1 MFLYK
6 TTPVACCCKAQVNGS
21 CFVMKLWD
29 KAERLWT
36 RVKNWKTVRGWH
48 IWKLKLVD
56 ARLYFV
62 SMFVGLLTGLVAVPY
77 HYLLYYLFHLRSG
90 FFASHPAWYW
100 HIPLFLFS
108 WGILVF
114 VMWLVGKMPLIGG
127 GGIPQTRGVINGR
140 ITYRHP
146 FIEMVSKFVGGILSF
161 SAGLSL
167 GREGPSVQIGSYV
180 GSQVSR
186 WTHIL
191 KGEQKQLLAAGAGAG
206 LAAAFAAPLAS
217 SLIVIESIERF
228 DAPKT
233 AITTL
238 LAGVVA
244 GAVASMVFPVNPYH
258 LIEVT
263 EPVFAFFVQ
272 MKYFLILAVIVSVCG
287 KFYSSTMNAFRHVY
301 AKVNSPAYVKMFY
314 LVLVAY
320 IISLMQV
327 NLTGGGEQFLLA
339 QAQNGSTQIMWVTAV
354 MLLHF
359 VFSVFSVSSGLPGGS
374 FIPTLVTGGL
384 LGQIVGLVGVRY
396 GVIGQENVSYIMLVS
411 MSAFLVAVVRT
422 PLTAIVLITEITG
435 HFEVFYPS
443 VVVGGLTYYFT
454 ELLQMKP
461 SNVSLYEDMIHAPD
475 FKEEKRYTLS
485 VEIMTDSYLDGKLVD
500 ELSLPERCVIIN
512 VHRDGKNLVPAGTRL
527 IPGDQVQIEMDSQD
541 IEKLYEP
548 LVSMANIY

>member
-1 MFLYK
+1 MRFFQK
-6 TTPVACCCKAQVNGS
+6 I
-21 CFVMKLWD
+21 
-29 KAERLWT
+29 
-36 RVKNWKTVRGWH
+36 KNWKTVRGWH

-62 SMFVGLLTGLVAVPY
+62 SMIVGLLTGLIAVCY
-77 HYLLYYLFHLRSG
+77 HYLLYFLLRIRSD
-90 FFASHPAWYW
+90 FFASRPAWYW
-100 HIPLFLFS
+100 HILLFLLF
-108 WGILVF
+108 WGILMF
-114 VMWLVGKMPLIGG
+114 VSFLVGRMPLISG

-140 ITYRHP
+140 ITYKHP
-146 FIEMVSKFVGGILSF
+146 FVELVSKFAGGILSVA
-161 SAGLSL
+161 AGLSL
-167 GREGPSVQIGSYV
+167 GREGPSVQIGSYI
-180 GSQVSR
+180 GSLVSR

-191 KGEQKQLLAAGAGAG
+191 QGERKQLLAAGAGAG

-244 GAVASMVFPVNPYH
+244 GAVAGLVFPVNPYH
-258 LIEVT
+258 LIEVS
-263 EPVFAFFVQ
+263 EPVLTFLVR
-272 MKYFLILAVIVSVCG
+272 MKYFLWLAVIISIAGKIYSVLMISF
-287 KFYSSTMNAFRHVY
+287 KRVYSKVKSPVY
-301 AKVNSPAYVKMFY
+301 IKMFY

-327 NLTGGGEQFLLA
+327 NLTGGGEQFLLQ
-339 QAQNGSTQIMWVTAV
+339 QAQNGSTEIMWVLAV

-359 VFSVFSVSSGLPGGS
+359 GFSVCSVSSGLPGGN

-384 LGQIVGLVGVRY
+384 LGQLVGLVAVKY
-396 GVIGQENVSYIMLVS
+396 GIIEPPNITYVMLIS
-411 MSAFLVAVVRT
+411 MSAFLVAIERT

-454 ELLQMKP
+454 ELLQMK
-461 SNVSLYEDMIHAPD
+461 SFNVILYEDMINSPD
-475 FKEEKRYTLS
+475 FREENRYTLS
-485 VEIMTDSYLDGKLVD
+485 VEVMTGSYFDGKAVS

-512 VHRDGKNLVPAGTRL
+512 VHRDGKNLVPAETSL

>member
-1 MFLYK
+1 MRFFQK
-6 TTPVACCCKAQVNGS
+6 I
-21 CFVMKLWD
+21 
-29 KAERLWT
+29 
-36 RVKNWKTVRGWH
+36 KNWKTVRGWH

-62 SMFVGLLTGLVAVPY
+62 SMIVGLLTGLIAVCY
-77 HYLLYYLFHLRSG
+77 HYLLYFLLHIRSD

-100 HIPLFLFS
+100 HILLFLLF
-108 WGILVF
+108 WGILMF
-114 VMWLVGKMPLIGG
+114 VSFLVGRMPLISG

-140 ITYRHP
+140 ITYKHP
-146 FIEMVSKFVGGILSF
+146 FVELVSKFAGGI
-161 SAGLSL
+161 
-167 GREGPSVQIGSYV
+167 
-180 GSQVSR
+180 
-186 WTHIL
+186 IL
-191 KGEQKQLLAAGAGAG
+191 QGERKQLLAAGAGAG

-244 GAVASMVFPVNPYH
+244 GAVAGLDFPVNPYH
-258 LIEVT
+258 LIEVS
-263 EPVFAFFVQ
+263 EPVLTFLVR
-272 MKYFLILAVIVSVCG
+272 MKYFLLLAVIISIAG
-287 KFYSSTMNAFRHVY
+287 KIYSMLMISFKRVY
-301 AKVNSPAYVKMFY
+301 SKVKSPVYIKMFY

-327 NLTGGGEQFLLA
+327 NLTGGGEQFLLQ
-339 QAQNGSTQIMWVTAV
+339 QAQNGSTEIMWVLAV

-359 VFSVFSVSSGLPGGS
+359 GFSVCSVSSGLPGGN

-384 LGQIVGLVGVRY
+384 LGQLVGLVAVKY
-396 GVIGQENVSYIMLVS
+396 GIIEPPNITYVMLIS
-411 MSAFLVAVVRT
+411 MSAFLVAIERT

-454 ELLQMKP
+454 ELLQMK
-461 SNVSLYEDMIHAPD
+461 SFNVILYEDMINSPD
-475 FKEEKRYTLS
+475 FREEKRYTLS
-485 VEIMTDSYLDGKLVD
+485 VEVMTGSYLDGKAVS
-500 ELSLPERCVIIN
+500 ELSLPEHCVIIN
-512 VHRDGKNLVPAGTRL
+512 VHRDGKNLVPAETSL

>member
-180 GSQVSR
+180 GSLVSR

-301 AKVNSPAYVKMFY
+301 AKVNSPAYVKMLY

-339 QAQNGSTQIMWVTAV
+339 QAQNGSTQIMWVTVV

>member
-1 MFLYK
+1 ME
-6 TTPVACCCKAQVNGS
+6 
-21 CFVMKLWD
+21 LWD

-77 HYLLYYLFHLRSG
+77 HYLLYYLFHLRSV

-180 GSQVSR
+180 GSLVSR

-327 NLTGGGEQFLLA
+327 NLTGGGEQYADYVGDGCHVAAFRLFRFLCLFRIA
-339 QAQNGSTQIMWVTAV
+339 GRQFHSDAG
-354 MLLHF
+354 
-359 VFSVFSVSSGLPGGS
+359 
-374 FIPTLVTGGL
+374 
-384 LGQIVGLVGVRY
+384 Y
-396 GVIGQENVSYIMLVS
+396 G
-411 MSAFLVAVVRT
+411 R
-422 PLTAIVLITEITG
+422 
-435 HFEVFYPS
+435 
-443 VVVGGLTYYFT
+443 VVGTDCRSGRS
-454 ELLQMKP
+454 EVRCHRARECQ
-461 SNVSLYEDMIHAPD
+461 LYHACFHVGFSGGRGP
-475 FKEEKRYTLS
+475 YTAHGHCA
-485 VEIMTDSYLDGKLVD
+485 DY
-500 ELSLPERCVIIN
+500 
-512 VHRDGKNLVPAGTRL
+512 
-527 IPGDQVQIEMDSQD
+527 GD
-541 IEKLYEP
+541 YG
-548 LVSMANIY
+548 AF

>member
-1 MFLYK
+1 
-6 TTPVACCCKAQVNGS
+6 
-21 CFVMKLWD
+21 MKLWD

-301 AKVNSPAYVKMFY
+301 AKVSSPAYVKMFY

-320 IISLMQV
+320 IISLLQV

-396 GVIGQENVSYIMLVS
+396 GIIGQENVSYVMLIS

-500 ELSLPERCVIIN
+500 ELSLPERCAIIN
-512 VHRDGKNLVPAGTRL
+512 VHRDGKNLVPTGTRL

>member
-1 MFLYK
+1 MELR
-6 TTPVACCCKAQVNGS
+6 
-21 CFVMKLWD
+21 D
-29 KAERLWT
+29 KANNLWT
-36 RVKNWKTVRGWH
+36 KVKNWKTVRDWH

-62 SMFVGLLTGLVAVPY
+62 SMIVGLLTGLVAVPY
-77 HYLLYYLFHLRSG
+77 HYLLFYFFDLRSK
-90 FFASHPAWYW
+90 FFASGPAWYW
-100 HIPLFLFS
+100 HIPVFLLFLGMLIFVS
-108 WGILVF
+108 WLIK
-114 VMWLVGKMPLIGG
+114 KMPYITG

-140 ITYRHP
+140 ITYKHP
-146 FIEMVSKFVGGILSF
+146 FIELISKFVGGILSS

-180 GSQVSR
+180 GSLVSR
-186 WTHIL
+186 WTHIVT
-191 KGEQKQLLAAGAGAG
+191 GERKQLLAAGAGAG

-233 AITTL
+233 AVTTL

-244 GAVASMVFPVNPYH
+244 GAVASLVFPVSPYH
-258 LIEVT
+258 LIEVM
-263 EPVFAFFVQ
+263 EPTITFFVQ
-272 MKYFLILAVIVSVCG
+272 MKYFLILAVIISICG
-287 KFYSSTMNAFRHVY
+287 KIYSSILISFKRVY
-301 AKVNSPAYVKMFY
+301 ARVNSPAYIKMLY
-314 LVLVAY
+314 LMLVAY
-320 IISLMQV
+320 TISMMQV
-327 NLTGGGEQFLLA
+327 NLTGGGEQFLLS
-339 QAQNGSTQIMWVTAV
+339 QAQNGSTEIMWVTAI
-354 MLLHF
+354 MILHF
-359 VFSVFSVSSGLPGGS
+359 GFSVISISSGLPGGN

-384 LGQIVGLVGVRY
+384 LGQIVGLIGVRY
-396 GVIGQENVSYIMLVS
+396 GIIEQENVSYVMLIS

-461 SNVSLYEDMIHAPD
+461 YNVALYEDMIHAPD
-475 FKEEKRYTLS
+475 FQEEKRYTLS

-500 ELSLPERCVIIN
+500 ELLLPERCMIIN
-512 VHRDGKNLVPAGTRL
+512 VRRDGKNLVPKGIRL
-527 IPGDQVQIEMDSQD
+527 IPGDQIQIEMDSQD

>member
-1 MFLYK
+1 
-6 TTPVACCCKAQVNGS
+6 
-21 CFVMKLWD
+21 MKLFQ
-29 KAERLWT
+29 KI
-36 RVKNWKTVRGWH
+36 KGWKTVRGWH

-62 SMFVGLLTGLVAVPY
+62 SMIVGLLTGLIAVPY
-77 HYLLYYLFHLRSG
+77 HYLLFYLLQIRSD
-90 FFASHPAWYW
+90 FFASHPVWYW
-100 HIPLFLFS
+100 HILLFLFF
-108 WGILVF
+108 WGILIF
-114 VMWLVGKMPLIGG
+114 VSCLVKRMPLISG
-127 GGIPQTRGVINGR
+127 GGIPQTRGAINGR
-140 ITYRHP
+140 VTYKHP
-146 FIEMVSKFVGGILSF
+146 FIEMISKFVGGILAV

-180 GSQVSR
+180 GSLVSR

-191 KGEQKQLLAAGAGAG
+191 TGERKQLLAAGAGAG
-206 LAAAFAAPLAS
+206 LAAAFSAPLAS

-244 GAVASMVFPVNPYH
+244 GAVASLVFPVNPYH

-263 EPVFAFFVQ
+263 EPVIAFFVQ
-272 MKYFLILAVIVSVCG
+272 MKYFLILAVIVSISG
-287 KFYSSTMNAFRHVY
+287 KIYSSIMIAFKR
-301 AKVNSPAYVKMFY
+301 AYGKTNTPGYIRLLY
-314 LVLVAY
+314 LILVAY

-339 QAQNGSTQIMWVTAV
+339 QAQNGSTDIMWVIAI

-359 VFSVFSVSSGLPGGS
+359 GFSVFSESSGLPGGN

-384 LGQIVGLVGVRY
+384 MGQ
-396 GVIGQENVSYIMLVS
+396 VIGLIGVKYGIIQYENISYVMLIS
-411 MSAFLVAVVRT
+411 MSAFLVAIERT

-454 ELLQMKP
+454 ELLQMRP
-461 SNVSLYEDMIHAPD
+461 YNVILYEDMIHAPD
-475 FKEEKRYTLS
+475 FKEEARYTLS

-512 VHRDGKNLVPAGTRL
+512 VHRDGKNLVPSGTQL

>member
-1 MFLYK
+1 MKQKNRLNYVVFIAPTMVLFLLVFAVPVVVLVGSSFCNWRTGDPITFNGIGNYIELIFHDNSFRQGFLNNVVWILLQGTIHVAIGVLFALILARRPFYWKFARTAYMIPSIISSAAMGMLFLCIFNPEFGMINSIVRMFLPDY
-6 TTPVACCCKAQVNGS
+6 
-21 CFVMKLWD
+21 D
-29 KAERLWT
+29 H
-36 RVKNWKTVRGWH
+36 NWFMSYDTAFLTVT
-48 IWKLKLVD
+48 
-56 ARLYFV
+56 
-62 SMFVGLLTGLVAVPY
+62 LTWMPY
-77 HYLLYYLFHLRSG
+77 
-90 FFASHPAWYW
+90 A
-100 HIPLFLFS
+100 
-108 WGILVF
+108 
-114 VMWLVGKMPLIGG
+114 
-127 GGIPQTRGVINGR
+127 
-140 ITYRHP
+140 
-146 FIEMVSKFVGGILSF
+146 
-161 SAGLSL
+161 
-167 GREGPSVQIGSYV
+167 
-180 GSQVSR
+180 
-186 WTHIL
+186 
-191 KGEQKQLLAAGAGAG
+191 
-206 LAAAFAAPLAS
+206 
-217 SLIVIESIERF
+217 
-228 DAPKT
+228 

-287 KFYSSTMNAFRHVY
+287 KFYSSTVNAFRHVY
-301 AKVNSPAYVKMFY
+301 AKVSSPAYVKMFY